1 MCICFDI
8 DFEKHLLLEP
18 GSIRSSCLKSK
29 AIGSPVRVQTD
40 PLDQL
45 PYFVSWGGEA
55 AVSLA
60 DRAFHEFLGEDL
72 AGQRVLEIGAG
83 RGKMSVLFGL
93 LGAEQVVAIDMEPDF
108 PRMAIAEA
116 EKWGVLE
123 RMDFQCGADAV
134 ASQPD
139 GFFDLIFAKS
149 VLLYIDDL
157 ETYLRGVAPKLR
169 PGGRI
174 CFLENLSRNPLD
186 HLARNLIHLW
196 RGGRNYHYMDR
207 ARIAAIGR
215 VFELQM
221 VEVAMNPLLGERT
234 PGWYLICGR
243 NPIK

>member
-1 MCICFDI
+1 M
-8 DFEKHLLLEP
+8 
-18 GSIRSSCLKSK
+18 SI
-29 AIGSPVRVQTD
+29 QTD

-60 DRAFHEFLGEDL
+60 GKAFHGFLGEDL

-93 LGAEQVVAIDMEPDF
+93 LGAAQVVGIDMGPEF
-108 PRMAIAEA
+108 PHMAIAEA
-116 EKWGVLE
+116 EKWGVLD
-123 RMDFQCGADAV
+123 RMDFQYGADAV

-139 GFFDLIFAKS
+139 GSFDLVFTKS
-149 VLLYIDDL
+149 VLLCFDDL
-157 ETYLRGVAPKLR
+157 EAYLQGVASKLK

-186 HLARNLIHLW
+186 RLARNLVHLW
-196 RGGRNYHYMDR
+196 RGGRNYHYMDGPR
-207 ARIAAIGR
+207 VAAIGR
-215 VFELQM
+215 VFELQL